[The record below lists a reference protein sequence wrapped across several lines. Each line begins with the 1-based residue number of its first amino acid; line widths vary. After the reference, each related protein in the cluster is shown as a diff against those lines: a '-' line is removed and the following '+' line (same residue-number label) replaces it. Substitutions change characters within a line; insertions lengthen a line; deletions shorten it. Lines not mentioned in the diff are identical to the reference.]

1 MKSIKKLFMFVFA
14 LVLGTGTIF
23 GLSACGNNNNKDDK
37 ISVVCTIFPEYD
49 WAKEVVGENSNV
61 ELTLLLDNGVDLHS
75 YQPSVA
81 DIAKILTCDLCIYV
95 GGESDTWVADAL
107 KNATNKNMQ
116 VINLFDVLG
125 DNKKE
130 EEQKEGMQGEEEH
143 EPGHEHEEEEVEYDE
158 HVWLSLKNAQIFVTE
173 IANKL
178 SIIDSANKDDYL
190 ANATAYNTELNTLDT
205 EYQTAVDAGTTKTLL
220 FGDRFPFRY
229 LVDDYKLDYFAAFVG
244 CSAETEASAQTI
256 TFLASKVDE
265 LKLKVILQIE
275 TSDGTIANT
284 IKESTN
290 SKDQK
295 ILTLDSIQNTTTKS
309 GKTYLSIMKSNLGVL
324 REAVE

>member
-23 GLSACGNNNNKDDK
+23 GLSACGNNNKDDK

-190 ANATAYNTELNTLDT
+190 ANATAYNTELNTFDT

>member
-23 GLSACGNNNNKDDK
+23 GLSACGNNNKDDK